1 MTITPMGTDRSTAT
15 WPRAAAAAVLIVVL
29 TGSGVAA
36 QSPDADSDGLLSF
49 VRAAERYAFM
59 HRRLERQLPPL
70 EINANPEAIRKAI
83 DAMAAV
89 VRAERPDARQGDF
102 FNAAAQVTIR
112 TRIAGALRTH
122 GFTPADLLEAERA
135 EIPDG
140 PPVALRVN
148 GEFPWRSATAM
159 FPSVLEALPPLPPEL
174 QYRIVRRDL
183 VLIDVH
189 ASLVVDILP
198 LAVGDAGSTDSP
210 GATTDGGPSPELPG
224 LVPEPA
230 FISKVI
236 DLGTRRLGDGSGE
249 KSGLYAEMANMVT
262 GAGWISGG
270 LGYRHWVDGDD
281 VVFDVS
287 AGVSWR
293 SYKMA
298 RARLEF
304 PTLLG
309 KRAVVGTE
317 ARWQDYTQ
325 NPYFGAGAATI
336 ETDRSEYRLKSLN
349 LIGYS
354 NVKPV
359 SWFTIGAR
367 AGWLRRPAISAPG
380 GSFGRDAPAAA
391 DLFPDEPVF
400 QLTEQP
406 NYAHGELSLTADTR
420 DHRSHPLRGAVY
432 RAVWNRYWADD
443 QAPFSFQRFEAEAA
457 QFVPLAGSRVT
468 LALRGWLVA
477 SDTAEGATVPFYLM
491 PSLGGSNTLR
501 AFSNYRFH
509 DRHMVVA
516 NVEARL
522 ALMTHV
528 DLAVFADAGNVAA
541 RLADLDFDKTS
552 IGAGLRLHSERS
564 TFARIEVAHGREG
577 WRVLVNT
584 SDPLHLSRLTRRVAD
599 VPFVP

>member
-1 MTITPMGTDRSTAT
+1 MTFTPTDAARSVVASL
-15 WPRAAAAAVLIVVL
+15 LIVL
-29 TGSGVAA
+29 LAGAGAVAQEPFA
-36 QSPDADSDGLLSF
+36 GSDGLLSF
-49 VRAAERYAFM
+49 VRAAEQYVFM

-70 EINANPEAIRKAI
+70 EVNANPETIGRAI
-83 DAMAAV
+83 DAMAAAL
-89 VRAERPDARQGDF
+89 RAARPEARQGDL
-102 FNAAAQVTIR
+102 FNAAVQATIR
-112 TRIAGALRTH
+112 TRIARALRTH
-122 GFTPADLLEAERA
+122 GFTPADVLDAELA
-135 EIPDG
+135 EGIDG

-148 GEFPWRSATAM
+148 GSFPWRSATAM
-159 FPSVLEALPPLPPEL
+159 FPAILEALPPLPPEL
-174 QYRIVRRDL
+174 QYRIIGDDL
-183 VLIDVH
+183 ILVDVH
-189 ASLVVDILP
+189 ASLIVDILP
-198 LAVGDAGSTDSP
+198 RALAANETAARELTIGERGALIAEP
-210 GATTDGGPSPELPG
+210 G
-224 LVPEPA
+224 
-230 FISKVI
+230 FITWVI
-236 DLGTRRLGDGSGE
+236 DHGTSRLGDGSGE

-309 KRAVVGTE
+309 RRVAVGTE

-325 NPYFGAGAATI
+325 NTYFGTGAASL
-336 ETDRSEYRLKSLN
+336 ETERSEYRLKSLD
-349 LIGYS
+349 LIGYT

-359 SWFTIGAR
+359 SWLTIGGR
-367 AGWLRRPAISAPG
+367 GGWLRRPAIVEPG
-380 GSFGRDAPAAA
+380 GSFGSDAPAAFIQ
-391 DLFPDEPVF
+391 FPDEPAF
-400 QLTEQP
+400 QVAEQP
-406 NYAHGELSLTADTR
+406 DYLHGELSVTADTR
-420 DHRSHPLRGAVY
+420 DHRSHPLRGGVY
-432 RAVWNRYWADD
+432 RAAWNRYWAREL
-443 QAPFSFQRFEAEAA
+443 ATFSFQRFEAEAA
-457 QFVPLAGSRVT
+457 RFVPMAGSRVT

-477 SDTAEGATVPFYLM
+477 SDTAEGARVPFYLM

-501 AFSNYRFH
+501 SFSNYRFH

-552 IGAGLRLHSERS
+552 IGAGLRLHSVRS
-564 TFARIEVAHGREG
+564 TFARIDVAHGREG
-577 WRVLVNT
+577 WRVLVST
-584 SDPLHLSRLTRRVAD
+584 SDPLHLSRLSRRVAD